1 MCLGT
6 LFCALVTLG
15 TSQKACVCDSF
26 DMSLSFWTNFYFCTK
41 AASQMFDWVLNTPQV
56 QAIIMTFYLYQN
68 IKNAARMTFYFAWEK
83 LFFKKTLADSET
95 ELHFSCN
102 TGESGIK

>member
-1 MCLGT
+1 
-6 LFCALVTLG
+6 
-15 TSQKACVCDSF
+15 
-26 DMSLSFWTNFYFCTK
+26 
-41 AASQMFDWVLNTPQV
+41 
-56 QAIIMTFYLYQN
+56 MTFYLYQN

-83 LFFKKTLADSET
+83 LFFKETLADSET